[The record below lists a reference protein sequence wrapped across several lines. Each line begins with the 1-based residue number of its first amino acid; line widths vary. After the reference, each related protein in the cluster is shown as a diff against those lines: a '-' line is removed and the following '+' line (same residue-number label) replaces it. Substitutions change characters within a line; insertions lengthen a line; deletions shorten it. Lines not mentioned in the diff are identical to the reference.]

1 MAEINKLYKVLH
13 MVLSIGVRMSSYNT
27 LLEDKDMGF
36 KTPLEQANE
45 YIERLNRRI
54 AELYAEVERVNKI
67 NVELEK
73 ELYIAKSDLDFMIL
87 CLNKG
92 S

>member
-1 MAEINKLYKVLH
+1 
-13 MVLSIGVRMSSYNT
+13 MVLSQEGKMSNYNT

-54 AELYAEVERVNKI
+54 AELYAEIER
-67 NVELEK
+67 
-73 ELYIAKSDLDFMIL
+73 
-87 CLNKG
+87 LNKLL
-92 S
+92 SESAK

>member
-1 MAEINKLYKVLH
+1 
-13 MVLSIGVRMSSYNT
+13 MVLSIGVKMSNYNT

-54 AELYAEVERVNKI
+54 AELYAEIER
-67 NVELEK
+67 
-73 ELYIAKSDLDFMIL
+73 
-87 CLNKG
+87 LNKLL
-92 S
+92 SESAK